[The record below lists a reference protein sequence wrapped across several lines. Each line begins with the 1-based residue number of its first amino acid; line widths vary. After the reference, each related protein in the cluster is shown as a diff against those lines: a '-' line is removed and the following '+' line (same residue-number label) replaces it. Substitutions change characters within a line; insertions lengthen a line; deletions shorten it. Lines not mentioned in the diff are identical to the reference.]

1 MHIVVNTVIK
11 ITKEQLADLP
21 HVEYPGTISVIDTP
35 EGAVRAMDDIV
46 RHKVVGFDTETK
58 PSFRKGQ
65 LNKVSLIQISTG
77 DHCYLFRLNKIGFM
91 PLLQKFMED
100 EALTKVG
107 LSLKDDFMVLNR
119 LAPFHPAGFIDLQ
132 TTVRSYDIADMSLQ
146 KVYAI
151 LFGARISKSQRLTN
165 WEAPELT
172 VPQQIYASIDAWACL
187 RIWRHL
193 CDGRFNPAE
202 SAYRVELSDES
213 PKEET

>member
-1 MHIVVNTVIK
+1 MNTVIK
-11 ITKEQLADLP
+11 ITKEQLSQLP
-21 HVEYPGTISVIDTP
+21 PVEYPGTISVIETP
-35 EGAVRAMDDIV
+35 DDAVRALDDI
-46 RHKVVGFDTETK
+46 RRYDVVGFDTETK

-65 LNKVSLIQISTG
+65 VNKVSLIQISTG
-77 DHCYLFRLNKIGFM
+77 AHCYLFRLNKIGFM
-91 PLLQKFMED
+91 PILQEFMQD
-100 EALTKVG
+100 ASFTKVG

-119 LAPFHPAGFIDLQ
+119 LAPFAPAGFVDLQ
-132 TTVRSYDIADMSLQ
+132 KAVRSYEIADMSLQ

-151 LFGARISKSQRLTN
+151 IFGERISKSQRLTN

-202 SAYRVELSDES
+202 SAYRVALPDES
-213 PKEET
+213 PEEQP